1 MLAAQAGYTGAELLG
16 RDGAVTVLVEEGE
29 GLLELGDLLLGKL
42 LVTRPGTAG
51 LLRVRA
57 RGRQGEGPWMK
68 ARTAVHL
75 LLIACVQSRA
85 KN

>member
-42 LVTRPGTAG
+42 LVTRPGNAG
-51 LLRVRA
+51 
-57 RGRQGEGPWMK
+57 
-68 ARTAVHL
+68 
-75 LLIACVQSRA
+75 
-85 KN
+85 